1 MVDLGDRLRLVASSV
16 EVVPPDQPLTRLPV
30 ARAVWV
36 PAPDLSTAA
45 QAWLTAG
52 GPHHT
57 VLTTAV
63 DFESLADVAPFAGI
77 ELLLIDEHTTPAAF
91 ADAIRRNAAYY

>member
-1 MVDLGDRLRLVASSV
+1 
-16 EVVPPDQPLTRLPV
+16 V
-30 ARAVWV
+30 ARAVWA
-36 PAPDLSTAA
+36 PAPDLGTAA

-63 DFESLADVAPFAGI
+63 DYQTLADLAQFAGI

-91 ADAIRRNAAYY
+91 ADALRWNAAYYRTASR